1 VHQAASCDFKFIIG
15 IVLQSRIVVS
25 EFVFQTIVFNP
36 RFVTRIAVFNPKSA
50 FCILAYIHVDF

>member
-1 VHQAASCDFKFIIG
+1 VHQAASCDFKFIG
-15 IVLQSRIVVS
+15 PVLQSRIVAS

-50 FCILAYIHVDF
+50 FCILAFILVDF